1 MRGCEKVAPSARSGQ
16 DEQVPTV
23 IIRSL
28 LGRVGA
34 LMLALGAAAVLVVV
48 LRSDGVAGLVPV
60 LGWGGLAGVAVW
72 ALWWAPAITLSDERL
87 RVRNAWRTHDI
98 AWTQVVRCST
108 RWSLV
113 IMLRDGSSV
122 TAAAAQRA
130 GGLATSWRR
139 RQELRE
145 REMRTGRGA
154 GGSSVAEA
162 LTHRGVRE
170 EYLSPGEGVFRTSLD
185 ADGAGDLIEAYA
197 ERRAVHERLRSHQR
211 RRQERLA
218 RSAGRKVSDGTDGEA
233 GHGAAGRVSPPAG
246 SADETL
252 VGEGL
257 VSAVNRAPLAVV
269 AVCLALIVTG
279 VL

>member
-1 MRGCEKVAPSARSGQ
+1 M
-16 DEQVPTV
+16 PTV

-28 LGRVGA
+28 LGRVGSVV
-34 LMLALGAAAVLVVV
+34 LALGAAAVLGMV

-72 ALWWAPAITLSDERL
+72 ALWWAPAITLSDEHL
-87 RVRNAWRTHDI
+87 RVRNAWRTHVVP
-98 AWTQVVRCST
+98 WTQVAHCST

-113 IMLRDGSSV
+113 IMLRDGSAV

-145 REMRTGRGA
+145 REMHTGRGV
-154 GGSSVAEA
+154 GGSAVAEA

-197 ERRAVHERLRSHQR
+197 DRRAVRERVRSHER

-218 RSAGRKVSDGTDGEA
+218 RSSGRGPAERADGEA
-233 GHGAAGRVSPPAG
+233 GRGSSEQTGSPAG
-246 SADETL
+246 S
-252 VGEGL
+252 GGQGL
-257 VSAVNRAPLAVV
+257 VSVVNWAPVAVL
-269 AVCLALIVTG
+269 AVCLALIV
-279 VL
+279 VSFL